1 MPNRGN
7 RLCKARVK
15 NNNPKSRL
23 CEFELVTVREYNDY
37 NGGTYIEQVNTA
49 AEFLEKDN
57 NAVDEP
63 FYHIYATY
71 CNNTY
76 HLKKTRFIAEFFD
89 LDQALN
95 LLLDLSGE
103 EPLLISY

>member
-1 MPNRGN
+1 MPSRDN

-15 NNNPKSRL
+15 NYNPKSRFI
-23 CEFELVTVREYNDY
+23 EFELATVREYNDY

-57 NAVDEP
+57 NAYDEP
-63 FYHIYATY
+63 FYHVYGIYYSYDKYPRT
-71 CNNTY
+71 
-76 HLKKTRFIAEFFD
+76 KFIAEFYD

-95 LLLDLSGE
+95 LLKDLSGE
-103 EPLLISY
+103 EPILMLY